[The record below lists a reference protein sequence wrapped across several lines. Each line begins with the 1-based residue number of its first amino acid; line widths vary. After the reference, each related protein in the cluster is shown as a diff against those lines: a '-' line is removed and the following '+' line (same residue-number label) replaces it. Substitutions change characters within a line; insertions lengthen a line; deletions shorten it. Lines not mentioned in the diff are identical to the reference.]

1 MTNRSP
7 RVPLTGR
14 KSCPTNHEVNHVQ
27 QAKKQKARKATRIDT
42 LIGEHTHIK
51 GDVHFSGGLRI
62 DGAVTGNIIADEGEP
77 ALLTL
82 SEKGRVQGEIR
93 VAHQLINGRVN
104 GHIYA
109 SEHVELAAKAHIDGN
124 VFYRFLE
131 MAMGAEVNGQLVHIS
146 EDDNVLNV
154 SHENNQDDNLQLAGQ
169 QSANG

>member
-1 MTNRSP
+1 M
-7 RVPLTGR
+7 
-14 KSCPTNHEVNHVQ
+14 
-27 QAKKQKARKATRIDT
+27 
-42 LIGEHTHIK
+42 
-51 GDVHFSGGLRI
+51 
-62 DGAVTGNIIADEGEP
+62 TGNIIADEGE
-77 ALLTL
+77 AAMLTL

-131 MAMGAEVNGQLVHIS
+131 MAMGAEVNGQLVHTS

-154 SHENNQDDNLQLAGQ
+154 NHENNQDDNLQITGQ
-169 QSANG
+169 QSANS